1 MTWSKTLQHTRA
13 ARVEHL
19 LLHEFHAR
27 KFLLP
32 DKLSAKE
39 RKHGRGA
46 CADAE
51 DEDGGEVKAGKK
63 KGGPAYAGGLVLE
76 PNPLWRATC

>member
-1 MTWSKTLQHTRA
+1 MR
-13 ARVEHL
+13 RYNL

-27 KFLLP
+27 KYLMP

-39 RKHGRGA
+39 KKFGRGGGGG
-46 CADAE
+46 DDDME
-51 DEDGGEVKAGKK
+51 GGDGELKAGGKK

-76 PNPLWRATC
+76 VRRCRLTLSNPR